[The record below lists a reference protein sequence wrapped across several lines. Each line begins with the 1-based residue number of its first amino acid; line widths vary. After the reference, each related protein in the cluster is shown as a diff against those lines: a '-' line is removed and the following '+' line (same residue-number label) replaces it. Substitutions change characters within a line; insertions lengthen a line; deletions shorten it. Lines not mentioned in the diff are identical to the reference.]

1 MEPARCKSGRSPPLR
16 PLVTLIV
23 QLLVLELCGTLLACL
38 LVLLAVGLL
47 AVHAAVFDEAAG
59 RAVLELDGVA
69 PVLAAIGAGFFAVT
83 LAGSHATHHKIQV
96 EVLVRRTVVD
106 GQAVWDARACEI
118 VRGVAL
124 GGSRRSRM
132 AHRTTGMEKV
142 PLHVCP
148 SAVCRRGRGTLRG
161 REVAGEAEGPG
172 PPGAG

>member
-1 MEPARCKSGRSPPLR
+1 M
-16 PLVTLIV
+16 
-23 QLLVLELCGTLLACL
+23 
-38 LVLLAVGLL
+38 LLAVGLL

-96 EVLVRRTVVD
+96 EVLVRTVVD
-106 GQAVWDARACEI
+106 WQAVWDARACEI

-124 GGSRRSRM
+124 GGSRRLTYGSPNDRDGKGPS
-132 AHRTTGMEKV
+132 AR
-142 PLHVCP
+142 VCP